1 MVIPDANIL
10 IYAHF
15 ADTPQYR
22 VASGWLE
29 QQLGRPETVV
39 GLCWVTLWAFIRI
52 GTNPRLWPKPP
63 SIEVLFDR
71 IDEWRNQ
78 PNVVLLNPG
87 TRHQAILKA
96 MMLESGVVGGSATDA
111 VLAAMAIEN
120 AATLASTDRDFR
132 RFSGLRWVNPLD

>member
-1 MVIPDANIL
+1 
-10 IYAHF
+10 
-15 ADTPQYR
+15 
-22 VASGWLE
+22 
-29 QQLGRPETVV
+29 
-39 GLCWVTLWAFIRI
+39 
-52 GTNPRLWPKPP
+52 LWPKPP

-96 MMLESGVVGGSATDA
+96 MMLESGVVGGSDA